1 MIGPELPRDG
11 SARIPVI
18 GEANPEDEH
27 SSPSATNAQ
36 PSDPSGESL
45 VTPGAMRPM
54 ASGAVMSALSRG
66 LVTLA
71 SAATTILV
79 AHVLGP
85 SGFGA
90 YVVAQT
96 LLIVLMVVATLG
108 VDHGILYYVS
118 SGRWSPT
125 SAFRGSQ
132 RLALVCGVTGAGG
145 GVLARILVP
154 QAFHGLSLAI
164 AVAAAATLPFALSWF
179 YGSYVALGTGHY
191 EGYVLPPAL
200 QSLLALC
207 LVSGLAIVDGVP
219 GAVLGFVLAHV
230 ITALVRYGASRR
242 SFAPPPGATET
253 NRGQLRRAVGF
264 GIKGYAANSLQMI
277 NYRLDLFILN
287 ATAAG
292 VAVGHYGLAVSVTSV
307 MWLLPQALS
316 DVLFPRVAALSGRSG
331 EHSEMLRLA
340 EAKSLRH
347 CVLITLFVAIV
358 CALALV
364 FLVVPIYGAAFRP
377 SVVLGFILLPGA
389 AVLAI
394 ANPLSAAIVARGH
407 PGLILRGALVVTP
420 LTVAAYVLLIPSL
433 HAVGA
438 ALASS
443 ASYTATFVL
452 AAIFYR
458 RVTGRNPLLLM
469 LPTRS
474 EFADFQGL
482 ANLAR
487 QRVAILG
494 NRLGKGR
501 GKYG

>member
-1 MIGPELPRDG
+1 MIGPEPPRDG
-11 SARIPVI
+11 SARIPVV

-27 SSPSATNAQ
+27 SSPSATNAE
-36 PSDPSGESL
+36 PSDPSGEPS

-54 ASGAVMSALSRG
+54 ASGAVMSALSRA

-118 SGRWSPT
+118 SGRWSPG

-132 RLALVCGVTGAGG
+132 RLALVCGVTGAAA

-164 AVAAAATLPFALSWF
+164 AVVAAAALPFALSWF
-179 YGSYVALGTGHY
+179 YGSYVALATGRY

-230 ITALVRYGASRR
+230 ITAFVRYVASRR
-242 SFAPPPGATET
+242 AFAPEPGATET
-253 NRGQLRRAVGF
+253 DRGQLHRAVGF
-264 GIKGYAANSLQMI
+264 GIKGYASNSLQVI

-287 ATAAG
+287 ASAIG
-292 VAVGHYGLAVSVTSV
+292 VAVGHYALAASVTSV

-316 DVLFPRVAALSGRSG
+316 DVLFPRVAALSERSG

-347 CVLITLFVAIV
+347 TVLTTVLVAIV
-358 CALALV
+358 CTLALV

-377 SVVLGFILLPGA
+377 SIVLGLILLPGVA
-389 AVLAI
+389 LLAI
-394 ANPLSAAIVARGH
+394 ANPLSAVIVARGH
-407 PGLILRGALVVTP
+407 PGLILKGALVVTP
-420 LTVAAYVLLIPSL
+420 LTVALYALLIPPL

-443 ASYTATFVL
+443 ASYAATFIL
-452 AAIFYR
+452 AALFYR
-458 RVTGRNPLLLM
+458 RVTGRNPCFLM

-474 EFADFQGL
+474 ELADFRAL
-482 ANLAR
+482 PDLAR
-487 QRVAILG
+487 QRVAVLG
-494 NRLGKGR
+494 NRLSER
-501 GKYG
+501 R